1 MLKVQW
7 KFVLLGLFYL
17 SLGVTFWVQSTV
29 NSVHW
34 GLFWVCWA
42 SGICQ
47 GRSLEVHGL
56 ETIWDFVGGQL
67 SVTCD
72 VCCVAVLDSLGF
84 IGRLLGV
91 ILWLLV
97 NRKLNNPIHFY

>member
-34 GLFWVCWA
+34 GLLWVCGS
-42 SGICQ
+42 SGIYQ
-47 GRSLEVHGL
+47 RHSLVVHGL

-72 VCCVAVLDSLGF
+72 VCCVAVLGF
-84 IGRLLGV
+84 IG
-91 ILWLLV
+91 
-97 NRKLNNPIHFY
+97 IHWASVGGLFCDYW